1 MRYLNV
7 FAAAALLL
15 FTACAIAQD
24 TPTLTQKLARDILAQ
39 LVAIKTTES
48 GVGSSP
54 AAEAMGKRLLDA
66 GFPASDV
73 QVIGP
78 TGRKSNLIARIHG
91 TGKKKPILLL
101 AHLDVVEA
109 PRADWATD
117 PFQLVEKDGFFYGRG
132 TYDVKD
138 GDAILVAN
146 FIRWQ
151 QQGFKPDRDIIL
163 ALTADEEQVL
173 SNTNGVKWL
182 LENHRDLIDAA
193 YCVNTDSGD
202 FLLARDGHPLAAT
215 IQLAEKWYVDWKLED
230 LNPGGHS
237 SRPRKDNA
245 IYELAS
251 ALLVIQKLQFPAEPD
266 DAVRAYLNKE
276 ADLVGGQ
283 IAADM
288 RGAAA
293 RPPDADAI
301 KRLSDNPTYNAL
313 LRTTCVATM
322 VQAGHA
328 PNALP
333 QVATANVNCRV
344 MPEMKVDQVR
354 QALTTAVNDPAIK
367 ISLVAQPTAA
377 PASQPNPEVDN
388 AMKRAVDQMWPG
400 VQVMPMM
407 EVGATDGKWLRLA
420 GVPTYGISGVFMD
433 PDNKRA
439 HGKDERVGVRDFYSG
454 VDFYDRLVKL
464 LAQ

>member
-1 MRYLNV
+1 MYTRRI
-7 FAAAALLL
+7 FATLLL
-15 FTACAIAQD
+15 MLSFATADAQS
-24 TPTLTQKLARDILAQ
+24 TPTQKLARDILAQ

-48 GVGSSP
+48 GVGSTP
-54 AAEAMGKRLLDA
+54 AAEAIATRLLDA
-66 GFPASDV
+66 GFSASDV

-78 TGRKSNLIARIHG
+78 TDRKKNLMARIHG

-146 FIRWQ
+146 LIRWK
-151 QQGFKPDRDIIL
+151 QQGFNPDRDIIL
-163 ALTADEEQVL
+163 ALTADEELVL

-182 LENHRDLIDAA
+182 LENHRNLIDAG
-193 YCVNTDSGD
+193 YCLNTDGGD
-202 FLLARDGHPLAAT
+202 FLLSHEGRPLAAT
-215 IQLAEKWYVDWKLED
+215 IQMAEKWYVDWKLE
-230 LNPGGHS
+230 LVNPGGHS

-251 ALLVIQKLQFPAEPD
+251 ALLGVQKLQFPAQPD
-266 DAVRAYLNKE
+266 EAVRAYFSKE
-276 ADLVGGQ
+276 AALVSGQ
-283 IAADM
+283 LAADM

-293 RPPDADAI
+293 QPPDPNAI
-301 KRLSDNPTYNAL
+301 VRLSESPLYNAL

-328 PNALP
+328 ANALA

-344 MPEMKVDQVR
+344 LPEMKLDEVR
-354 QALTTAVNDPAIK
+354 QALAKAVNDPAVK
-367 ISLVAQPTAA
+367 ISLVEQPNAA
-377 PASQPNPEVDN
+377 PASEPNLEVEK
-388 AMKRAVDQMWPG
+388 AMEAAVSQMWPG
-400 VQVMPMM
+400 LPVIPVM
-407 EVGATDGKWLRLA
+407 ETGATDGKWLRLA
-420 GVPTYGISGVFMD
+420 GIPTYGISGVFID
-433 PDNKRA
+433 PEDKRA
-439 HGKDERVGVRDFYSG
+439 HGKDERVGVRDFSWG
-454 VDFYDRLVKL
+454 VDFYDQLVKA